1 MRRFGAP
8 ALLLILGWTV
18 PFPAVAATLMGSGV
32 TISCGGWVE
41 VRKGGANKQLIE
53 EWALGYLSGVAI
65 WTPESPLDN
74 LDPAAVF
81 VWLDNAC
88 QQRPLEPFK
97 AALDAFVR
105 VRSVATTPQT
115 NPPARPPA
123 SPPPAAARPPR

>member
-1 MRRFGAP
+1 MRRIGAL
-8 ALLLILGWTV
+8 ALLLMLGWIM
-18 PFPAVAATLMGSGV
+18 PISAGAATLMGSGV

-41 VRKGGANKQLIE
+41 VRKGAPNKQLIE

-74 LDPAAVF
+74 LDAAAVF
-81 VWLDNAC
+81 VWLDNVC

-105 VRSVATTPQT
+105 VRST
-115 NPPARPPA
+115 PPAP
-123 SPPPAAARPPR
+123 AARPPGSPPAAGPTRPPR